1 MSQPA
6 RRLSPPPDRHVA
18 AAERARAPLGFVALL
33 ASLGALNAFS
43 TDIVIPAL
51 GLIADEMAL
60 ADPNRRQW
68 AVLAVFVGMAVSQ
81 LALGPIADRFG
92 RRRAV
97 FLGFAVFLLG
107 AALSAAAPSFDMLLL
122 GRLLQG
128 LGGGGLRVV
137 GLAITRDRFTGDE
150 MARIVSMTTTVFVVM
165 VFAAPLL
172 GQAIAMTLGWRWVF
186 GVLVLQCLATWAWFA
201 AAQPETL
208 RPEYRRSVSPLAMA
222 ATFRA
227 ILGHRRT
234 LGCALALGGAFGS
247 FALYLSSAQ
256 QIFGEVYELGA
267 LVPVAFGGVS
277 LLYGATTVVNTRMV
291 SRRGAAGVARAAI
304 TVLGVA
310 GTAYALAFAALF
322 DGVPPLWLYL
332 AAVSVPIAC
341 FAMVYG
347 NLQALALEPMGDRA
361 GSASSMVAAMG
372 TAIGVVMAG
381 IGGALFDGTVVP
393 LMAAFGISGIAGTL
407 ILAATHGG
415 AAGRPDGA

>member
-1 MSQPA
+1 MPKPA
-6 RRLSPPPDRHVA
+6 TRTVPLPPRA
-18 AAERARAPLGFVALL
+18 AAVSARAPMGFVALL

-51 GLIADEMAL
+51 GMIAEEMEL

-68 AVLAVFVGMAVSQ
+68 AVLAVFVGMAMSQ

-92 RRRAV
+92 RRQAV

-107 AALSAAAPSFDMLLL
+107 AALSASAPSFEVLLL

-137 GLAITRDRFTGDE
+137 GLAITRDRFSGDE

-165 VFAAPLL
+165 VFAAPLV
-172 GQAIAMTLGWRWVF
+172 GQVIASTLGWRWVF
-186 GVLVLQCLATWAWFA
+186 GVLVLQCLGTWAWFA

-208 RPEYRRSVSPLAMA
+208 RPEHRRSVSPLAMA
-222 ATFRA
+222 ATFGA

-234 LGCALALGGAFGS
+234 LGCALALGGVFGA

-256 QIFGEVYELGA
+256 QIFGDVYGLGA

-277 LLYGATTVVNTRMV
+277 LVYGAMTMVNTRMV
-291 SRRGAAGVARAAI
+291 SRQGAARVARSAM
-304 TVLGVA
+304 TVLALA
-310 GTAYALAFAALF
+310 GTGFALVFAAAF

-332 AAVSVPIAC
+332 LTVCVPIAC
-341 FAMVYG
+341 FSMVYG

-372 TAIGVVMAG
+372 TAIGVVMAA
-381 IGGALFDGTVVP
+381 IGGAMFDGTVIP
-393 LMAAFGISGIAGTL
+393 LMAAFGAAGAVGTL
-407 ILAATHGG
+407 ILAVTHRDAG
-415 AAGRPDGA
+415 A